1 MSKENKYLKLRSVKA
16 ADVLRPKSYRFIYRE
31 EEEAVLVLVP
41 YHGGGH
47 IKKIN
52 AWYLNTLMVYL

>member
-1 MSKENKYLKLRSVKA
+1 MVFYFDLIKFTASERKNG
-16 ADVLRPKSYRFIYRE
+16 I
-31 EEEAVLVLVP
+31 VP